1 MHGKAL
7 GSKKKKAHK
16 IIKRGSMKS
25 LGKNSVFNVIY
36 TCANILFPL
45 ITSMYVARILMESG
59 VGRVAYAQ
67 NIASYFTTFAALG
80 LPTYGVRKIAQCRD
94 DQVELNRT
102 FSELFL
108 INMISTTVSCVAY
121 IIVVVTIDNSM
132 MTVPLA
138 IASGLAVF
146 FNYLN
151 IDWLYQGEE
160 EYTYITLRSIAVKI
174 VSFVLVVLF
183 VNSASDYVV
192 YALIVS
198 MATGG
203 NYIFN
208 VFHARSFV
216 SLTFSDV
223 RLQKHIKPLIVF
235 ACNIFLVSVYSKIDI
250 TMLGSMS
257 TDTTVGLYSYA
268 YKITYL
274 LTTVCT
280 SVTAILFPRIIY
292 QYHNSRDEFLM
303 LLSVGQRSVFFL
315 CIPMVAAVVLMAPNI
330 ISTLFGSA
338 FIPAASILRIFA
350 PLIIIKSIG
359 DLLGFQLMVATE
371 NEKKITIAYAISAV
385 SNILMNT
392 LLIPR
397 FNGNGAAIASI
408 TSELIANAYQIILMK
423 KQVSYKIEWKALI
436 QSIISALLACMIA
449 MISTM
454 YITNSILCLVL
465 SVLIGASVYLIAN
478 IAFRNAFLLM
488 LLNKAN
494 DIIHR

>member
-1 MHGKAL
+1 
-7 GSKKKKAHK
+7 
-16 IIKRGSMKS
+16 MKS

-45 ITSMYVARILMESG
+45 LTSMYVARILMESG

-80 LPTYGVRKIAQCRD
+80 LPNYGVRKVAQCRD
-94 DQVELNRT
+94 NRTELNRT
-102 FSELFL
+102 FSELFF
-108 INMISTTVSCVAY
+108 INMISTTIAFVAY
-121 IIVVVTIDNSM
+121 IVVVISLDNSM

-174 VSFVLVVLF
+174 ASFILVVIF
-183 VNSASDYVV
+183 VRSANDYVI

-198 MATGG
+198 LATGG

-208 VFHARSFV
+208 VIHARSFV
-216 SLTFSDV
+216 SITISNIQLK
-223 RLQKHIKPLIVF
+223 KHVKPLVVF

-250 TMLGSMS
+250 TMLGSMT

-292 QYHNSRDEFLM
+292 QYKHSKDGFSK
-303 LLSVGQRSVFFL
+303 LLSLGQKSVIFLCVPMVFFV
-315 CIPMVAAVVLMAPNI
+315 ILMAPRI
-330 ISTLFGSA
+330 IETLFGSA
-338 FIPAASILRIFA
+338 FVPAASILRIFS

-359 DLLGFQLMVATE
+359 DLLGYQLMIATE
-371 NEKKITIAYAISAV
+371 NERKVTVAYAISAL
-385 SNILMNT
+385 SNVMMNA
-392 LLIPR
+392 LLIPC
-397 FNGNGAAIASI
+397 FNGNGAAIASV
-408 TSELIANAYQIILMK
+408 TSELFANTYQIITMK
-423 KQVSYKIEWKALI
+423 KQTAYRIESKAILQSLVS
-436 QSIISALLACMIA
+436 SGLACAGVIVLTLPIRNSYLCL
-449 MISTM
+449 ISS
-454 YITNSILCLVL
+454 SILGISIYLLVNFVFHN
-465 SVLIGASVYLIAN
+465 S
-478 IAFRNAFLLM
+478 FLL
-488 LLNKAN
+488 LLLKKAKT
-494 DIIHR
+494 IFHR

>member
-1 MHGKAL
+1 MHCNAL

-94 DQVELNRT
+94 NQVELNRT

-174 VSFVLVVLF
+174 VSFVSVVLF
-183 VNSASDYVV
+183 VNTATL
-192 YALIVS
+192 ALSYFGV
-198 MATGG
+198 A
-203 NYIFN
+203 
-208 VFHARSFV
+208 
-216 SLTFSDV
+216 
-223 RLQKHIKPLIVF
+223 PL
-235 ACNIFLVSVYSKIDI
+235 
-250 TMLGSMS
+250 
-257 TDTTVGLYSYA
+257 
-268 YKITYL
+268 
-274 LTTVCT
+274 
-280 SVTAILFPRIIY
+280 
-292 QYHNSRDEFLM
+292 
-303 LLSVGQRSVFFL
+303 
-315 CIPMVAAVVLMAPNI
+315 
-330 ISTLFGSA
+330 
-338 FIPAASILRIFA
+338 LRI
-350 PLIIIKSIG
+350 
-359 DLLGFQLMVATE
+359 
-371 NEKKITIAYAISAV
+371 
-385 SNILMNT
+385 
-392 LLIPR
+392 
-397 FNGNGAAIASI
+397 
-408 TSELIANAYQIILMK
+408 
-423 KQVSYKIEWKALI
+423 
-436 QSIISALLACMIA
+436 
-449 MISTM
+449 
-454 YITNSILCLVL
+454 
-465 SVLIGASVYLIAN
+465 
-478 IAFRNAFLLM
+478 
-488 LLNKAN
+488 
-494 DIIHR
+494 